1 MSTVTIRPEWDQAC
15 EAIRTKPAHEVLPVL
30 EELARTV
37 RYKADKAAQQ
47 PGPLRVKGHT
57 LASEGLPFDEDGTGP
72 YQGRRKGY
80 AKCSCGAMSPYLHS
94 DGQRKRWHRHHKAAV
109 RLVNEVACPANYPI
123 ERRKR

>member
-15 EAIRTKPAHEVLPVL
+15 EAIRTQPAHEVLPVL
-30 EELARTV
+30 KELSRTV
-37 RYKADKAAQQ
+37 RYKADKVAQQ

-72 YQGRRKGY
+72 YMDRRKGY

-109 RLVNEVACPANYPI
+109 RLVNEVASWSDPS
-123 ERRKR
+123 